1 MKICLYV
8 KVKVMQI
15 NNVFN
20 KNKMKRKVNK
30 NNQYRNIAYN
40 KI

>member
-20 KNKMKRKVNK
+20 KNKMKRKLNK
-30 NNQYRNIAYN
+30 NQYRNIEYN